1 MPDYAPTIMWF
12 RDDLRLA
19 DNPALSAA
27 VAAGP
32 VVCVYVHDPA
42 LKLGG
47 AEKWWL
53 HGALEALDAD
63 LRAQGGQLCLMAG
76 PEQESLLWLAQAT
89 GARGVEWN
97 RRYAGP
103 ARTRDAAIKAALKAR
118 GLTAQSHPGNLLH
131 EPWQVRTK
139 QGGPFRVFTPWWRA
153 VQAMGAPLPPLPV
166 PHGLDAALAGGAV
179 PAAIT
184 ERLVPLAALSLRP
197 ATPDWAAAL
206 RATWQPGETA
216 ARARL
221 DTFVAERLPGYAT
234 ARDLPARPATS
245 GLSPCLRFGHVSPR
259 QVWHAVEA
267 RGAGD
272 RDSASFL
279 SELGWRDF
287 AHSTLFDFPDMATR
301 NLRPEFDAMP
311 WRTDPAA
318 LRAWQR
324 GRTGYPIIDAGM
336 RELWHT
342 GCMHNRVRMIVASFL
357 TKHLLLD
364 WRAGE
369 RWFADTLV
377 DADGASNP
385 FNWQWVAGCG
395 LDAAPYFRIFNP
407 VLQGEKFDPDGAY
420 VRRWVPEIARLPGRA
435 IHTPWKA
442 DLPAGTGYPTP
453 VVDLAGGRA
462 RALDAWKAL
471 SS

>member
-32 VVCVYVHDPA
+32 VICVHIHDPA

-63 LRAQGGQLCLMAG
+63 LRARGGQLCLMAG
-76 PEQESLLWLAQAT
+76 PEQESLLWLAQT
-89 GARGVEWN
+89 LGARGVEWN

-103 ARTRDAAIKAALKAR
+103 ARTRDAAIKTALKAG
-118 GLTAQSHPGNLLH
+118 GLTAQSHPGNMLH

-139 QGGPFRVFTPWWRA
+139 QGGSFRVFTPWWRA

-166 PHGLDAALAGGAV
+166 PHGLDAALAAAPMPPAV
-179 PAAIT
+179 T
-184 ERLVPLAALSLRP
+184 SRLVKLAALSLRP
-197 ATPDWAAAL
+197 TTPDWAAGL

-216 ARARL
+216 ALDRL
-221 DTFVAERLPGYAT
+221 DTFLEERLHGYAT

-245 GLSPCLRFGHVSPR
+245 GLSPCLRFGHISPR
-259 QVWHAVEA
+259 QAWHAVEE
-267 RGAGD
+267 RGPGD
-272 RDSASFL
+272 GDSARFL

-301 NLRPEFDAMP
+301 SLRPEFDAMP
-311 WRTDPAA
+311 WRTDPAG

-364 WRAGE
+364 WRVGE

-377 DADGASNP
+377 DADAASNP

-407 VLQGEKFDPDGAY
+407 VLQGEKFDPEGTY
-420 VRRWVPEIARLPGRA
+420 VRHWVPELAHLPGRS
-435 IHTPWKA
+435 IHTPWKT
-442 DLPAGTGYPTP
+442 DLPAGTRYPTP

-462 RALDAWKAL
+462 RALAAWKAL
-471 SS
+471 